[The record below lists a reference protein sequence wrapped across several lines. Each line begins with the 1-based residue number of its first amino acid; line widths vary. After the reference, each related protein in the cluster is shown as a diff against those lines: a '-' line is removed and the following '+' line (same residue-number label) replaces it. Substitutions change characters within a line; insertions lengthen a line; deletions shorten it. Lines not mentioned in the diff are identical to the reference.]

1 MKIMKLNKIFF
12 SGLAMLALTSC
23 SDFLDVDPASNA
35 ASTDLVYGS
44 EGETRTALYGV
55 YAQVCSDNLFGGKLY
70 NDFQLNSDVDFKD
83 NSNEAASGNQPRRF
97 DVRSDAN
104 NVESLWNN
112 LYSAVETAN
121 EFIFN
126 LQNSSIYK
134 EETEDGV
141 QENPDGSVSTIQV
154 PKVTELTQMMG
165 EAKVMRAMFYH
176 ELISYWGDVPFTL
189 QATYETDNQNPAIVK
204 RQDISDALIAD
215 LVYAAEYMYSD
226 KDSKVSAPERITK
239 EAAYAMI
246 ARLALQAG
254 GYSLNHA
261 EGDTKSYSMTRPSN
275 YKAYYQIA
283 RDYTKKIID
292 AGGHSLSKSFR
303 DVFVDECNF
312 IATTGDDPIFEI
324 PFAKETNGNWGYAQG
339 PTNGVDTG
347 DATDYSNSAW
357 GKADGGV
364 RTSAFYRYLFN
375 EKDLRRDFVTGLWYY
390 SNQGL
395 PTLRGTDYTIHNNKW
410 SKLWNTNGLGKTTT
424 GATGINFAYIRYADV
439 LLMFAEADNEINNG
453 PTEDAKEALKTVR
466 RRAFAAENQADMVD
480 AYVAAAT
487 TKEDFLNL
495 VLDERK
501 WEFAGENMRWKDL
514 VRNNKYAEKV
524 FMTFLAY
531 YAVAEGQSGTSG
543 YMDMVSEYDGVDYNN
558 DFVIDW
564 YGFYVKNYNDP
575 NFPNNSVYMFYLVN
589 PYKNIANPTSK
600 KVETYIADEGLS
612 CEAVSGKTITGLDAS
627 GKDIAWTS
635 SSLAWGT
642 DGNIRN
648 QIKFS
653 LYGYIRTNE
662 QDNIVVVNNSGV
674 ASAFNITDDAKDN
687 ISRLPAVRYLLPI
700 PEEAI
705 ARSNGAYTNYYGY

>member
-1 MKIMKLNKIFF
+1 MKLNKIFI

-23 SDFLDVDPASNA
+23 NDYLEVDPATNV
-35 ASTDLVYGS
+35 ASTDLVFGS
-44 EGETRTALYGV
+44 EGETRTALYGI
-55 YAQVCSDNLFGGKLY
+55 YAKVCSDNLFGGKLY
-70 NDFQLNSDVDFKD
+70 NDFQLNSDVDFYA
-83 NSNEAASGNQPRRF
+83 NANESAAGNQPRRF
-97 DVRSDAN
+97 DVRSDAS
-104 NVESLWNN
+104 NVETLWNN

-121 EFIFN
+121 EFIYN
-126 LQNSSIYK
+126 LQKSSIYK
-134 EETEDGV
+134 EETEDGAS
-141 QENPDGSVSTIQV
+141 EAEDGTTQTIQV
-154 PKVTELTQMMG
+154 PKVTALTQMMG

-176 ELISYWGDVPFTL
+176 ELLSYWGDIPFTL
-189 QATYETDNQNPAIVK
+189 QATYETDNLNPAITP
-204 RQDISDALIAD
+204 RQQVSDALIAD
-215 LVYAAEYMYSD
+215 LTYAAEYMYSD
-226 KDSKVSAPERITK
+226 KDNKVSAPERITK

-254 GYSLNHA
+254 GYSLNHP
-261 EGDTKSYSMTRPSN
+261 EGDVKSYSMTRPNN
-275 YKAYYQIA
+275 YQEYYQIA
-283 RDYTKKIID
+283 RKYTEAIID
-292 AGGHSLSKSFR
+292 AGGHSLNKSYR

-312 IATTGDDPIFEI
+312 IASTGDDPIFEI
-324 PFAKETNGNWGYAQG
+324 PFARETAGNWGYAQG
-339 PTNGVDTG
+339 PTSGIDTG
-347 DATDYSNSAW
+347 DATDYSHSAW
-357 GKADGGV
+357 GATSGGV
-364 RTSAFYRYLFN
+364 RTTAFYRYSFD
-375 EKDLRRDFVTGLWYY
+375 ESDLRRDFICGLWYY

-395 PTLRGTDYTIHNNKW
+395 PTMRLDYGMHNNKW

-439 LLMFAEADNEINNG
+439 LLMFAEAENELYG
-453 PTEDAKEALKTVR
+453 PTAEAQEALKQVR
-466 RRAFAAENQADMVD
+466 RRAFAGADQADMVD
-480 AYVAAAT
+480 AYVAAAASS
-487 TKEDFLNL
+487 KEDFLNA

-514 VRNNKYAEKV
+514 VRNNKYSEKV
-524 FMTFLAY
+524 LMTFLAY
-531 YAVAEGQSGTSG
+531 YAVAEGQSGTSS

-558 DFVIDW
+558 DFVIDL

-635 SSLAWGT
+635 SSLTWGT

-653 LYGYIRTNE
+653 LYGFIRTNE

-705 ARSNGAYTNYYGY
+705 ARSSGAYTNYYGY